1 MMQFV
6 AHDNF
11 HTLEVRKVR
20 YLHPKQVTFLLAGL
34 LLNIKQFVKAIKER
48 NNEFKTDIFLR
59 SLLYQLPLHLG
70 DHIHDDVR
78 KSILAPE
85 PELCAWFSLQTGYAP
100 ASTSGRVNLHVP
112 GTKTSRGRIIQRSF
126 ASNFSEKLK
135 RFPECLFGSLEYFQ
149 RFLSTWTK
157 DVERRIFSRC
167 REIPLGSD
175 TLMELANLGEL
186 LRVMVVGEQ
195 FHNSRL
201 LSRLA
206 VHCYKIYGEDG
217 FISFWRIANLD
228 HFDCFLTPE
237 EILFSSSVYTEMFV

>member
-1 MMQFV
+1 MQFV

-34 LLNIKQFVKAIKER
+34 LLNIQQFVKAIKER
-48 NNEFKTDIFLR
+48 NNEFKIDIFLR

-100 ASTSGRVNLHVP
+100 ASTSGRVNLYEP
-112 GTKTSRGRIIQRSF
+112 GTKTSRRRIIQRSF

-149 RFLSTWTK
+149 RFLSIWTK

-175 TLMELANLGEL
+175 TLVELANLGEL

-237 EILFSSSVYTEMFV
+237 EILFGSSVYTEMFV

>member
-1 MMQFV
+1 MQFV

-20 YLHPKQVTFLLAGL
+20 FLHPRQVTFLLAGL
-34 LLNIKQFVKAIKER
+34 LLNIKQFVKAIQER
-48 NNEFKTDIFLR
+48 NNEFKIDVFLR
-59 SLLYQLPLHLG
+59 SLLYQLPLYLG

-78 KSILAPE
+78 VSVLVAE

-100 ASTSGRVNLHVP
+100 ASTSGRVNTHVP
-112 GTKTSRGRIIQRSF
+112 GTKTSRRRIIQRSF
-126 ASNFSEKLK
+126 ASNFSEKFK
-135 RFPECLFGSLEYFQ
+135 RFPECLFVSLEHFQ
-149 RFLSTWTK
+149 RLLSIWTK
-157 DVERRIFSRC
+157 DAEERLFSGC
-167 REIPLGSD
+167 REISVGSH
-175 TLMELANLGEL
+175 TLVELANLGEL
-186 LRVMVVGEQ
+186 LRVMVAGEQ

-228 HFDCFLTPE
+228 YLDCFLTPE
-237 EILFSSSVYTEMFV
+237 EILFSSSVYTEMFI

>member
-1 MMQFV
+1 MQFV

-126 ASNFSEKLK
+126 ASNFSEELK

>member
-1 MMQFV
+1 MQFI

-11 HTLEVRKVR
+11 HTLQVKKVR
-20 YLHPKQVTFLLAGL
+20 YLHSQQEAFLLAGL
-34 LLNIKQFVKAIKER
+34 LLNIRQFTQAIKER
-48 NNEFKTDIFLR
+48 NNEFKIDVFLR
-59 SLLYQLPLHLG
+59 SLLYQLPIHLG
-70 DHIHDDVR
+70 SCIHGALREPALV
-78 KSILAPE
+78 AE
-85 PELCAWFSLQTGYAP
+85 PELYAWFSLQTGYAP
-100 ASTSGRVNLHVP
+100 ASTSGHVNLYVP
-112 GTKTSRGRIIQRSF
+112 GTKTSRRRIIQRSL

-135 RFPECLFGSLEYFQ
+135 RFPECLFGSLEHFQ
-149 RFLSTWTK
+149 RLLSAWTK

-175 TLMELANLGEL
+175 TLVELANLGEL

>member
-1 MMQFV
+1 MQFV

-20 YLHPKQVTFLLAGL
+20 YLHSRQVTFLLAGL
-34 LLNIKQFVKAIKER
+34 LLNIEQFVKAIKER
-48 NNEFKTDIFLR
+48 NNEFKIDIFLR

-70 DHIHDDVR
+70 NHVHDDVR
-78 KSILAPE
+78 KSLLVPE

-100 ASTSGRVNLHVP
+100 ASTSGRVNLYVP
-112 GTKTSRGRIIQRSF
+112 GTKTSRRRIIQRSL

-149 RFLSTWTK
+149 RLLSTWTK

-175 TLMELANLGEL
+175 TLVELANFGEL

>member
-1 MMQFV
+1 MQFV

-85 PELCAWFSLQTGYAP
+85 PELCAWFSLQTGYSP

-195 FHNSRL
+195 FHNPRL

>member
-1 MMQFV
+1 MQFL

-11 HTLEVRKVR
+11 HTLQVKKVR
-20 YLHPKQVTFLLAGL
+20 FLHPQQEVFLLAGL
-34 LLNIKQFVKAIKER
+34 LLNIKQFVRAIKER
-48 NNEFKTDIFLR
+48 NNVFKIDVFLR
-59 SLLYQLPLHLG
+59 SLLYQLPFHLG
-70 DHIHDDVR
+70 SCFHD
-78 KSILAPE
+78 APRELIPATE

-112 GTKTSRGRIIQRSF
+112 GTKTSRRRIIQRSF
-126 ASNFSEKLK
+126 ASDFSEKLK
-135 RFPECLFGSLEYFQ
+135 RFPECLFVSLELFQ
-149 RFLSTWTK
+149 RLLSTWTK
-157 DVERRIFSRC
+157 DVERRIFFSC

-175 TLMELANLGEL
+175 TLMELANLGEF

>member
-1 MMQFV
+1 MQFI

-11 HTLEVRKVR
+11 HTLQIKKVR
-20 YLHPKQVTFLLAGL
+20 FLHPQQEAFLIAGL
-34 LLNIKQFVKAIKER
+34 LLNIRQFTQAIKER
-48 NNEFKTDIFLR
+48 NNEFKIDVFLR
-59 SLLYQLPLHLG
+59 SLLYQLPFHFGSCLHGALREPAL
-70 DHIHDDVR
+70 V
-78 KSILAPE
+78 AE
-85 PELCAWFSLQTGYAP
+85 PELYAWFSLQTGYAP
-100 ASTSGRVNLHVP
+100 ASTSGHVNLHVP

-149 RFLSTWTK
+149 RLLSTWTK

-175 TLMELANLGEL
+175 TLVELANFGEL

>member
-1 MMQFV
+1 MQFL

-11 HTLEVRKVR
+11 HTLQITKVR
-20 YLHPKQVTFLLAGL
+20 HLPPQQEVFLLAGL
-34 LLNIKQFVKAIKER
+34 LLNIKQFVRAIQEHK
-48 NNEFKTDIFLR
+48 NELKIDVFLR
-59 SLLYQLPLHLG
+59 SLLYQLPF
-70 DHIHDDVR
+70 HIGSCFHGALR
-78 KSILAPE
+78 EHTPAIQ

-112 GTKTSRGRIIQRSF
+112 GTKTSRRRIIQRSF
-126 ASNFSEKLK
+126 ASDFSEKLK
-135 RFPECLFGSLEYFQ
+135 RFPECLFVSLEFFQ
-149 RFLSTWTK
+149 RFLSTWIR
-157 DVERRIFSRC
+157 DSERRLFSRC
-167 REIPLGSD
+167 REISVGSD
-175 TLMELANLGEL
+175 TLVELANLGEL
-186 LRVMVVGEQ
+186 LRIMVVGEQ

-228 HFDCFLTPE
+228 HLDLFLTPE

>member
-1 MMQFV
+1 MQFL

-48 NNEFKTDIFLR
+48 NNEFKIDIFLR

>member
-1 MMQFV
+1 MQFL

-11 HTLEVRKVR
+11 HTLQIKKVR
-20 YLHPKQVTFLLAGL
+20 FLHPQQEAFLLAGL
-34 LLNIKQFVKAIKER
+34 LLNIKQFVQAIQER
-48 NNEFKTDIFLR
+48 NNEFKIDVFLR
-59 SLLYQLPLHLG
+59 SLLYQLPFYLG
-70 DHIHDDVR
+70 SCIHGALRGPIFV
-78 KSILAPE
+78 AE

-100 ASTSGRVNLHVP
+100 TSTSGRVNLHVP
-112 GTKTSRGRIIQRSF
+112 GTKTSRRRIIQRSF

-135 RFPECLFGSLEYFQ
+135 RFPECLFVSLEFFQ

-157 DVERRIFSRC
+157 DVERRIFSSC

>member
-1 MMQFV
+1 MQFV

-135 RFPECLFGSLEYFQ
+135 RFPECLFGSLGYFQ

-157 DVERRIFSRC
+157 DVEKRIFSRC

-175 TLMELANLGEL
+175 TLVELANLGEL

-228 HFDCFLTPE
+228 HLDCFLTPE

>member
-1 MMQFV
+1 MQFV

-20 YLHPKQVTFLLAGL
+20 YLHSRQVTFLLAGL
-34 LLNIKQFVKAIKER
+34 LLNIEQFVKAIKER
-48 NNEFKTDIFLR
+48 NNEFKIDIFLR

-70 DHIHDDVR
+70 DHVHDDVR
-78 KSILAPE
+78 KSLLVPE
-85 PELCAWFSLQTGYAP
+85 PELCAWFSLQTGYVP
-100 ASTSGRVNLHVP
+100 ASTSGRVNLYVP
-112 GTKTSRGRIIQRSF
+112 GTKTSRRRIIQRSL

-157 DVERRIFSRC
+157 DVERRIFLSC

-175 TLMELANLGEL
+175 TLVELANFGEL

-195 FHNSRL
+195 LHNSRL

-228 HFDCFLTPE
+228 HLDCFLTPE

>member
-1 MMQFV
+1 MQFV

-20 YLHPKQVTFLLAGL
+20 FLHPRQVTFLLAGL
-34 LLNIKQFVKAIKER
+34 LLNMEQFVQAIQER
-48 NNEFKTDIFLR
+48 NNEFKIDIFLR

-70 DHIHDDVR
+70 NRVHDALRRSLFV
-78 KSILAPE
+78 PE

-112 GTKTSRGRIIQRSF
+112 GTKTSRRRIIQRSF

-149 RFLSTWTK
+149 RLLSTWTK

-175 TLMELANLGEL
+175 TLVELANLGEL